1 MDLYGASISQ
11 GNALANQARQ
21 VNEAAVDFNA
31 GLASQ
36 LDAAKEQDDA
46 DASEKSAINM
56 FKGSTSGAKLLT
68 DTKARGAVL
77 DKIGQLTGRS
87 KLLGTPAEVEPALG
101 AGRAFPGGST
111 ETLRPVGT
119 TATEETALRLNA
131 PVETVAGATGGA
143 APAAAP
149 AAAAAGEEAA
159 EAGGAEA
166 SGFKF
171 GVESSADLA
180 PVAEEIGATDLAKTG
195 LAGVGGGL
203 DIYKDISRGNFGSNW
218 EQKLGN
224 VGNIAGS
231 ALEIGGALTA
241 WTGLGAGAEA
251 LGALLSVG
259 STALETAGDVRE
271 GKQTEQDTEADI
283 TSQQRGTSAAAQQVT
298 QAVGRSN

>member
-11 GNALANQARQ
+11 GNALSNQARQ
-21 VNEAAVDFNA
+21 LNEAAVDFNA

-77 DKIGQLTGRS
+77 DKIGQLTGKS

-131 PVETVAGATGGA
+131 PVETVAGTTGGA
-143 APAAAP
+143 APAV
-149 AAAAAGEEAA
+149 AAGQATEEAT
-159 EAGGAEA
+159 AGGAEA
-166 SGFKF
+166 SGFRF

-283 TSQQRGTSAAAQQVT
+283 TSQQRGTSTAAQVVT

>member
-11 GNALANQARQ
+11 GNALSNQARQ
-21 VNEAAVDFNA
+21 LNEAAVDFNA

-77 DKIGQLTGRS
+77 DKIGQLTGKS

-143 APAAAP
+143 APAAA
-149 AAAAAGEEAA
+149 AGQATEEAA
-159 EAGGAEA
+159 AGGAEA
-166 SGFKF
+166 GGFKF

-271 GKQTEQDTEADI
+271 GKQTEKDTEADI
-283 TSQQRGTSAAAQQVT
+283 TSQQRGTATAAQVVT